1 MKKDSNL
8 QLVGKIL
15 TLGLTT
21 LAIGILIKNRKDII
35 NKITKIIK
43 K

>member
-1 MKKDSNL
+1 MKKENNL
-8 QLVGKIL
+8 QLLGKIL

-21 LAIGILIKNRKDII
+21 LAIGMLIKNRKDIV
-35 NKITKIIK
+35 KKVTKMIK

>member
-1 MKKDSNL
+1 MKKENNL

-21 LAIGILIKNRKDII
+21 LAIGMLIKNRKDIV
-35 NKITKIIK
+35 NKVTKMIK